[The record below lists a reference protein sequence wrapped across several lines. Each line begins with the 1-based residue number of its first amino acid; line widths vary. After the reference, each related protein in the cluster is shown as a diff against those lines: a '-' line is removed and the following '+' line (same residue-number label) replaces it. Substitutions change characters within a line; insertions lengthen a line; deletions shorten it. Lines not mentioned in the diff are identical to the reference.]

1 MEYLPPEDRNNEQE
15 KIDVRIVF
23 CVCVQIFSE
32 SLIWFQNIDFAEQ
45 WLSKFKILALFDGCH
60 FQ

>member
-1 MEYLPPEDRNNEQE
+1 MEYLPPEDWNNEQE

-23 CVCVQIFSE
+23 CVWVQIFSE
-32 SLIWFQNIDFAEQ
+32 SLIWFQNIDLAEQ

>member
-23 CVCVQIFSE
+23 CVWVQIFSE